1 MLINRYINHRCC
13 VNLMF
18 LCEGLL
24 RLGNIFKTV
33 LNENCIK
40 LSFRDFLFSDILHDF
55 LILSKIPLSIIQ
67 HFFVILRPILKI

>member
-1 MLINRYINHRCC
+1 MLNRYINYKSC

-18 LCEGLL
+18 LCGWLL
-24 RLGNIFKTV
+24 LLGNIFKTV
-33 LNENCIK
+33 LTENCIK
-40 LSFRDFLFSDILHDF
+40 LSLRDFLFSDILHDF